1 MVSQIPEGKVSTY
14 GTLARELKVPKASRA
29 IGSIL
34 RANPHPIVVPCHR
47 VVMSDGQL
55 GGYGGREGVGRKA
68 ALLRRE
74 GVKITK
80 GKIDLGRYLFKGD

>member
-1 MVSQIPEGKVSTY
+1 MVSQIPEGRVSTY

-55 GGYGGREGVGRKA
+55 GGYGGSKGVTRKA

-74 GVKITK
+74 GVKIT
-80 GKIDLGRYLFKGD
+80 GGRVDLGRYLFKSD

>member
-14 GTLARELKVPKASRA
+14 GTLASELKVPKASRA

-34 RANPHPIVVPCHR
+34 RVNPHPIVVPCHR

-55 GGYGGREGVGRKA
+55 GGYGGSKGVNRKA

-74 GVKITK
+74 GVKIT
-80 GKIDLGRYLFKGD
+80 GGRIDLTRYLYKTD

>member
-1 MVSQIPEGKVSTY
+1 LVSQIPEGKVSTY
-14 GTLARELKVPKASRA
+14 GTLARELNVPKASRA

-55 GGYGGREGVGRKA
+55 GGYGGSKGVGRKA
-68 ALLRRE
+68 ALLRGE
-74 GVKITK
+74 GVEVTK
-80 GKIDLGRYLFKGD
+80 GRVDLERYLFKSD